1 MQSEFVQIFLDEAL
15 DILSEWERHCLA
27 MQVNPNPASCDALF
41 RSAHNLKGSARSV
54 GLDAFGKLI
63 HKAEDIITLVRAGT
77 CSYTP
82 AIHQLLLA
90 VQSALVLWRDQLLI
104 DTDYVPTE
112 TLQQIEPLF
121 AQANVGLGETAEA
134 ASQPM
139 LELNAKE
146 EAFGFFDSGAGST
159 PPAPSL
165 PSAAPSPPTQQSNP
179 PETSKAPAKAQ
190 ASAHETLRVASSKI
204 DALMQLVGELSTQ
217 QATISHYLKNGQ
229 MGEPVCRHA
238 VQIAAKI
245 TRELQ
250 LQTMGLRLVDLSRLF
265 QRLERAATDLASAQN
280 KRIEIEIE
288 GSEVEMDKAVV
299 DQILDALVHMVR
311 NSIDHGIESV
321 NDRGEK
327 PEVARLKLLANQVAS
342 GISIEISDDGR
353 GIDPAKV
360 LKKARELGLA
370 PAEGDIPQE
379 KVYEFLFY
387 PGFSTA
393 SQITEV
399 SGRGVGLDVV
409 RQTLEILGGSVKVQ
423 STLGQGTSFHI
434 TLPVNVSIVD
444 SLVILVDQEHY
455 VVPIQEI
462 SEVIDVKAFK
472 IETQQADSVTIEL
485 RKKALTIRHLA
496 TYLPLKSQ
504 KATAPRK
511 VAQGDTAP
519 AMIIEI
525 NGRRVGFEFDRVV
538 GQHPIMIRK
547 LSPYLANLPGFAG
560 STILASGEP
569 AVILSPKVFAGRFL
583 ALKERS
589 A

>member
-1 MQSEFVQIFLDEAL
+1 MQSDFVQIFLDEAV
-15 DILSEWERHCLA
+15 DILNEWERHCLA
-27 MQVNPNPASCDALF
+27 MQAQPNPASCDALF

-54 GLDAFGKLI
+54 GLDAFARTI
-63 HKAEDIITLVRAGT
+63 HKAEDLITLVRSGA
-77 CSYTP
+77 SPYTGP
-82 AIHQLLLA
+82 IHQLLLA
-90 VQSALVLWRDQLLI
+90 VQSVLVLWRDQLLL
-104 DTDYVPTE
+104 DTGYVPE
-112 TLQQIEPLF
+112 AKLLELEPLF
-121 AQANVGLGETAEA
+121 QQLNQDLPGQDSPPSSQAEPQN
-134 ASQPM
+134 S
-139 LELNAKE
+139 
-146 EAFGFFDSGAGST
+146 AFGFFEGSIET
-159 PPAPSL
+159 AAPAPL
-165 PSAAPSPPTQQSNP
+165 AASTQSQPPL
-179 PETSKAPAKAQ
+179 KAPAAKPAP
-190 ASAHETLRVASSKI
+190 ASSHETLRVASAKI

-217 QATISHYLKNGQ
+217 QATISHYLKNGR
-229 MGEPVCRHA
+229 MHEPVCRNA

-265 QRLERAATDLASAQN
+265 QRLERTAKDLATAQN
-280 KRIEIEIE
+280 KKIEIEVE

-311 NSIDHGIESV
+311 NSVDHGIESPEE
-321 NDRGEK
+321 RGDK
-327 PEVARLKLLANQVAS
+327 PEVARLKLVASQVAS
-342 GISIEISDDGR
+342 GICLEISDDGR
-353 GIDPAKV
+353 GIDPQKV
-360 LKKARELGLA
+360 LKKARDLGLVQ
-370 PAEGDIPQE
+370 PGVEPPEE
-379 KVYEFLFY
+379 KIYDFLFGA
-387 PGFSTA
+387 GFSTA

-409 RQTLEILGGSVKVQ
+409 RQTLEVLGGSVKVT
-423 STLGQGTSFHI
+423 STLGRGTSFHI

-462 SEVIDVKAFK
+462 SEVIDVRAHK
-472 IETQQADSVTIEL
+472 IQTEQGDSVTIEL
-485 RKKALTIRHLA
+485 RKRALTVRHLSS
-496 TYLPLKSQ
+496 YLPLKSGRSSSQ
-504 KATAPRK
+504 RK
-511 VAQGDTAP
+511 VAQADSAP

-525 NGRRVGFEFDRVV
+525 NGRRVGFEFDKVV

-583 ALKERS
+583 ALKEQS